1 MAETKKQPSIYA
13 QAQARSNQE
22 NVSTFGEIGRG
33 IGAGLVGIPQ
43 GLTEL
48 ASTAYDFMAD
58 DDTTQNV
65 TAFFE
70 EFKPDTKTG
79 VGNFFQYA
87 TQFGIPGL
95 GAVGVLSKAGKLNTL
110 NVIGTSAA
118 SDFAFAT
125 NDVEPLMNMLL
136 EPGSDADKKQ
146 LLDGAELAA
155 ENILDRFKIGIEA
168 ATIVTGAPIA
178 IKYGARGVGAAAG
191 AASKIPGVQQGAD
204 VLSDFSF
211 KFKDGLK
218 NDEGTA
224 GKMFNYISSKTTAKG
239 GYANQLAF
247 LAKAQKDMFIGAR
260 VLGVEQNFQKMN
272 TIIKDLGKSGV
283 LEEGDKLFLSKQINE
298 YISPMQRGMYEAP
311 KNIDI
316 PKIKYFESIQNDA
329 KQALIKKETEIIKT
343 LEASGK
349 KQLANRLKK
358 DGIFKNADET
368 RQATTALSNE
378 LYDLTDPDRLVS
390 RGIENAQGKDAIFV
404 NQGTREI
411 VKQYE
416 SVYGTRMYR
425 NMEET
430 GFEMNPQ
437 FRQEAIDEIAKMG
450 DADPRMAA
458 DAFDELAS
466 GNWFGSYTFDK
477 PVALESFQTGILKG
491 RKLDD
496 MPAVRRALG
505 EIEGYT
511 TKTADETLANTAL
524 SSSLTINRMASLV
537 GKAKSFE
544 KILLTNQEA
553 SQLGVKPFLQ
563 KFDVPQLDSKGKQVL
578 GDDGL
583 AKMVENPSP
592 TLIKDGVTYEKITD
606 NNMGALKGYF
616 VKPEM
621 KKALEGSTKTI
632 VDGLPG
638 FLSPMYKA
646 FLGAKGASALAKTV
660 FSPITQVRNAAGGFF
675 FTAANGNLGRSGNFG
690 QAFAATMGPIG
701 SKFTSQQQKELL
713 QESLDLG
720 VINSSASFKE
730 IIGLLDDSSQV
741 WKDITKNIPGSAKA
755 GKVLDD
761 TVKNGMMSKLYV
773 AGDDVWKIYN
783 HRVEVDKL
791 TNAFTKYSDKSIPV
805 LFTDNLLFLKSLGDD
820 VLENT
825 GNAARFEGAVS
836 KNKLDKALKKFEGSE
851 NFERN
856 LLEFMGKA
864 NSTQTKLGAS
874 NIQKVINKEAGYTIA
889 DVESMILKKE
899 AANVVADNIPNYSR
913 VPDFIKGLRQLPVG
927 NFVSFP
933 AEIIRTSGNILGR
946 SIREL
951 SSDNPLIRE
960 AGMQRMAG
968 GMVVGGAL
976 GPAVQAAGRAFTGVD
991 EDQITAYRRSFAAP
1005 WDRAATLVPIA
1016 SDKNGKVTELYNF
1029 SYTNPYDYMARPF
1042 RALALRAN
1050 EGISKDEDIAPM
1062 IMGTFYESMSEMFA
1076 PFVSPSIITQAL
1088 ADVVTGETQTGRK
1101 LFNEGDPMGFKMGT
1115 TFAHL
1120 LESINPGVSPVS
1132 FSADPGSG
1140 APLYVKGRIKDFPK
1154 SVLISTGLT
1163 GQDTGYTKSG
1173 MPLDSAEEL
1182 VQAFTG
1188 FKNIKVQADRSLR
1201 YRGFEA
1207 AEDAKTSSNLFN
1219 RVAKSRDP
1227 RSAKEIT
1234 NAYIMSNESRFKALR
1249 DLGLAIEDARLL
1261 GLDEGTIATQLS
1273 KAKVPNRGMVMNNMF
1288 MPSFPSS
1295 DVLSQALTAE
1305 KDKVAQSIPF
1315 GSIAQRYAGQIT
1327 RPLLPVAAPPQTI
1340 SPATSN
1346 TSASDILRQEEINKI
1361 LTGSP

>member
-1 MAETKKQPSIYA
+1 MAEQKKQPSIYA
-13 QAQARSNQE
+13 QALASNNKE
-22 NVSTFGEIGRG
+22 DLSAFGEVGRG

-43 GLTEL
+43 GLAEL
-48 ASTAYDFMAD
+48 GSTAYDFMAD

-70 EFKPDTKTG
+70 EFKPETKSG
-79 VGNFFQYA
+79 IGNFFKYA

-95 GAVGVLSKAGKLNTL
+95 GAVGVLSKAGKLNTV
-110 NVIGTSAA
+110 NVIGASAA

-125 NDVEPLMNMLL
+125 NDVEPLMDLL
-136 EPGSDADKKQ
+136 LQPGSNSNKKE

-155 ENILDRFKIGIEA
+155 ENILDRFKIGFEA
-168 ATIVTGAPIA
+168 ATIVTGTPLA

-191 AASKIPGVQQGAD
+191 AASKIPGVKEGAD
-204 VLSDFSF
+204 VVADFSL
-211 KFKDGLK
+211 KFKDTLK
-218 NDEGTA
+218 NNEGTS
-224 GKMFNYISSKTTAKG
+224 GKMFNYIASKTTAKG
-239 GYANQLAF
+239 GYSNQLAF
-247 LAKAQKDMFIGAR
+247 LAKAQKDMFVGAR
-260 VLGVEQNFQKMN
+260 VLGVEQNFQNVN
-272 TIIKDLGKSGV
+272 TILKDLNRSGV

-298 YISPMQRGMYEAP
+298 YISPMQKGIYEMP

-316 PKIKYFESIQNDA
+316 SKAKYFESIQNNA
-329 KQALIKKETEIIKT
+329 KQALIKKEKEIIKT

-349 KQLANRLKK
+349 TSLANRLKQ
-358 DGIFKNADET
+358 DGLFKNADET

-390 RGIENAQGKDAIFV
+390 RGIENAQGKDSIFV
-404 NQGTREI
+404 NQGTREA

-416 SVYGTRMYR
+416 SVYGHRMYR
-425 NMEET
+425 SMEET
-430 GFEMNPQ
+430 GFTSNPQ
-437 FRQEAIDEIAKMG
+437 YREEAIKEIEKMG
-450 DADPRMAA
+450 NVDPRLAA
-458 DAFDELAS
+458 DTFDELVS

-477 PVALESFQTGILKG
+477 PVALESFETGILKG
-491 RKLDD
+491 RKLDN
-496 MPAVRRALG
+496 MPAVRKALG

-511 TKTADETLANTAL
+511 TKTADETVANTAL

-553 SQLGVKPFLQ
+553 SQLGVKPFLE
-563 KFDVPQLDSKGKQVL
+563 KFDVPKLDSQGKQVEV
-578 GDDGL
+578 DGIPQ
-583 AKMVENPSP
+583 MMENPNSS
-592 TLIKDGVTYEKITD
+592 LIRNGVTYEKITD
-606 NNMGALKGYF
+606 NNMGALRGYF

-621 KKALEGSTKTI
+621 KKALEGSTKALA
-632 VDGLPG
+632 DGLPG

-701 SKFTSQQQKELL
+701 AKFTPQQQKELL
-713 QESLDLG
+713 QETLDLG

-730 IIGLLDDSSQV
+730 IEGLLDDSSKV

-755 GKVLDD
+755 GKVIED
-761 TVKNGMMSKLYV
+761 TVKNGMMSKLYI

-783 HRVEVDKL
+783 WKVELDKL
-791 TNAFTKYSDKSIPV
+791 TNAFTKHSDKAIPIT
-805 LFTDNLLFLKSLGDD
+805 FTDNLLFLKSLGDD

-825 GNAARFEGAVS
+825 GTLTRFEGGLT
-836 KNKLDKALKKFEGSE
+836 KNKLNQALR
-851 NFERN
+851 NFENSPNFARS
-856 LLEFMGKA
+856 LLEFMGKS
-864 NSTQTKLGAS
+864 NSPQTKLGAA
-874 NIQKVINKEAGYTIA
+874 NIQRVINKESGFTIA
-889 DVESMILKKE
+889 DLESMMLKKE
-899 AANVVADNIPNYSR
+899 AANVVADNVPNYSR
-913 VPDFIKGLRQLPVG
+913 VPDFVKGLRQLPIG

-933 AEIIRTSGNILGR
+933 AEIVRTSGNILGR
-946 SIREL
+946 SIKEL
-951 SSDNPLIRE
+951 ASDNPLIRE

-976 GPAVQAAGRAFTGVD
+976 GPAVQATGRALTGVD
-991 EDQITAYRRSFAAP
+991 EEQIDAYRRSFAAP
-1005 WDRAATLVPIA
+1005 WDRAATLIPIA
-1016 SDKNGKVTELYNF
+1016 SDSKGNVTELYNF

-1050 EGISKDEDIAPM
+1050 EGIAKGEDITPM

-1088 ADVVTGETQTGRK
+1088 ADVATGETQTGRK

-1120 LESINPGVSPVS
+1120 LESINPGVSPIS

-1140 APLYVKGRIKDFPK
+1140 APLYIKGRIKDFPK
-1154 SVLISTGLT
+1154 SVLVSTGLT
-1163 GQDTGYTKSG
+1163 GEDTGYTKSG
-1173 MPLDSAEEL
+1173 IPLDSAEEL

-1188 FKNIKVQADRSLR
+1188 FKNIKIQTDRSLR
-1201 YRGFEA
+1201 YRGYEA

-1227 RSAKEIT
+1227 RSAQEIT
-1234 NAYIMSNESRFKALR
+1234 NAYITADESRFKALR

-1273 KAKVPNRGMVMNNMF
+1273 KAKVPNRGLIMNNMF
-1288 MPSFPSS
+1288 MPAFPSS
-1295 DVLSQALTAE
+1295 EVLSESIISE
-1305 KDKVAQSIPF
+1305 KDKVGQTIPF
-1315 GSIAQRYAGQIT
+1315 GSIANVFQSQIAK
-1327 RPLLPVAAPPQTI
+1327 PLIQKPNIQQPTNVQ
-1340 SPATSN
+1340 SR
-1346 TSASDILRQEEINKI
+1346 ASDVLRQEELNKI
-1361 LTGSP
+1361 LTGKP

>member
-224 GKMFNYISSKTTAKG
+224 GKMFNYIASKTTAKG

-260 VLGVEQNFQKMN
+260 VLGVEQNFQNVN
-272 TIIKDLGKSGV
+272 TILKDLNKAGV
-283 LEEGDKLFLSKQINE
+283 IEEADKLFLSKQINE

-316 PKIKYFESIQNDA
+316 PKIKYFQSIQNDA
-329 KQALIKKETEIIKT
+329 KQALIKKEAEIIKT

-430 GFEMNPQ
+430 GFEINPQ

-553 SQLGVKPFLQ
+553 SQLGVKPFLE
-563 KFDVPQLDSKGKQVL
+563 KFDVPKLDSQGKQVI
-578 GDDGL
+578 GEDGL
-583 AKMVENPSP
+583 PQMIENPNSS
-592 TLIKDGVTYEKITD
+592 LIRNGVTYEKITD
-606 NNMGALKGYF
+606 NNMGALRGYF

-621 KKALEGSTKTI
+621 KKALEGSTKALA
-632 VDGLPG
+632 DGLPG

-701 SKFTSQQQKELL
+701 AKFTPQQQKELL
-713 QESLDLG
+713 QETLDLG

-730 IIGLLDDSSQV
+730 IEGLLDDSSKV

-755 GKVLDD
+755 GKVIED
-761 TVKNGMMSKLYV
+761 TVKNGMMSKLYI

-783 HRVEVDKL
+783 WKVELDKL
-791 TNAFTKYSDKSIPV
+791 TNAFTKHSDKAIPIT
-805 LFTDNLLFLKSLGDD
+805 FTDNLLFLKSLGDD

-825 GNAARFEGAVS
+825 GTLTRFEGGLT
-836 KNKLDKALKKFEGSE
+836 KNKLNQALR
-851 NFERN
+851 NFENSPNFARS
-856 LLEFMGKA
+856 LLEFMGKS
-864 NSTQTKLGAS
+864 NSPQTKLGAA
-874 NIQKVINKEAGYTIA
+874 NIQRVINKESGFTIA
-889 DVESMILKKE
+889 DLESMMLKKE
-899 AANVVADNIPNYSR
+899 AANVVADNVPNYSR
-913 VPDFIKGLRQLPVG
+913 VPDFVKGLRQLPIG

-933 AEIIRTSGNILGR
+933 AEIVRTSGNILGR
-946 SIREL
+946 SIKEL
-951 SSDNPLIRE
+951 ASDNPLIRE

-976 GPAVQAAGRAFTGVD
+976 GPAVQATGRALTGVD
-991 EDQITAYRRSFAAP
+991 EEQIDAYRRSFAAP
-1005 WDRAATLVPIA
+1005 WDRAATLIPIA
-1016 SDKNGKVTELYNF
+1016 SDSKGNVTELYNF

-1050 EGISKDEDIAPM
+1050 EGIAKGEDITPM

-1088 ADVVTGETQTGRK
+1088 ADVATGETQTGRK

-1120 LESINPGVSPVS
+1120 LESINPGVSPIS

-1140 APLYVKGRIKDFPK
+1140 APLYIKGRIKDFPK
-1154 SVLISTGLT
+1154 SVLVSTGLT
-1163 GQDTGYTKSG
+1163 GEDTGYTKSG
-1173 MPLDSAEEL
+1173 IPLDSAEEL

-1188 FKNIKVQADRSLR
+1188 FKNIKIQTDRSLR
-1201 YRGFEA
+1201 YRGYEA

-1227 RSAKEIT
+1227 RSAQEIT
-1234 NAYIMSNESRFKALR
+1234 NAYITADESRFKALR

-1273 KAKVPNRGMVMNNMF
+1273 KAKVPNRGLIMNNMF
-1288 MPSFPSS
+1288 MPAFPSS
-1295 DVLSQALTAE
+1295 EVLSESIISE
-1305 KDKVAQSIPF
+1305 KDKVGQTIPF
-1315 GSIAQRYAGQIT
+1315 GSIANVFQSQIAK
-1327 RPLLPVAAPPQTI
+1327 PLIQKPNIQQPTNVQ
-1340 SPATSN
+1340 SR
-1346 TSASDILRQEEINKI
+1346 ASDVLRQEELNKI
-1361 LTGSP
+1361 LTGKP